1 LTRAGL
7 QIIVSRGI
15 QITAHCGFLEEQIN
29 MTTMTVEAALGLEVF
44 SRVGMKVHAGHEN
57 LGRQVR
63 WVHPTEIP
71 EIAQFLRGGE
81 MLLTAGLGIGATPES
96 QRRYITEIADADAA
110 VLVIELSGRA
120 FDTMPEALVDAA
132 RDLGLPLVSLDAEL
146 PFVEVSAQ
154 VHESITDGRVQDLS
168 AYERVNAK
176 MMQLLLEGRDPVAF
190 TDALADEIGLP
201 VVLEDASRQVIAYSR
216 TSADS
221 DDVLTT
227 WEHHS
232 RIEHDPV
239 GSSPESPHDA
249 TDCIR
254 RPVVLRGERW
264 GWLHVLHG
272 GAPVAGTAGY
282 AVDRATDGIAIALL
296 GARESGA
303 RSAQRQNALVS
314 RLLLGDISGEAF
326 VQQALRIGRDLRDRA
341 LLAVFVCRESPPGAT
356 GDEAIEELCRSLRV
370 PAIVA
375 DLGEHTLALM
385 GLPRSPANAEKRVVA
400 KLSETGVRAGISRP
414 VDAAH
419 LPVALQQAKS
429 AASVASAKPDKTV
442 LRFDDLG
449 VLRLLASLADGPELA
464 RYIEDEIGPILQHDA
479 KAANPLM
486 PTLRTYLSCEGNKS
500 RAAQLLFVQRRT
512 LYYRLERIAG
522 LLGRSLDDPDT
533 HQALVFAV
541 RGHDLIHR
549 RTDP

>member
-1 LTRAGL
+1 MA
-7 QIIVSRGI
+7 
-15 QITAHCGFLEEQIN
+15 
-29 MTTMTVEAALGLEVF
+29 TMTVEAALGLEVF
-44 SRVGMKVHAGHEN
+44 SRVGMTIHAGHDN
-57 LGRQVR
+57 LTRLVR

-81 MLLTAGLGIGATPES
+81 MLLTAGLGIGHTADA
-96 QRRYITEIADADAA
+96 QRRYITEIADADAV
-110 VLVIELSGRA
+110 VLVVELSGRA
-120 FDTMPEALVDAA
+120 FDTMPEALVEAA
-132 RDLGLPLVSLDAEL
+132 RERDFPLVSLDAEL

-154 VHESITDGRVQDLS
+154 VHESITDGRVRDLS

-176 MMQLLLEGRDPVAF
+176 IMQLLLEGRDPVAF
-190 TDALADEIGLP
+190 TDALAEEVGFP
-201 VVLEDASRQVIAYSR
+201 VVLEDATRRVIAYSGA
-216 TSADS
+216 SAVG
-221 DDVLTT
+221 DDVLTA

-232 RIEHDPV
+232 RIEHD
-239 GSSPESPHDA
+239 SSPSSADGPHDS
-249 TDCIR
+249 TNCIR
-254 RPVVLRGERW
+254 GAVVLRGERW
-264 GWLHVLHG
+264 GWLHVVHE

-303 RSAQRQNALVS
+303 KSAQRQNALVS

-326 VQQALRIGRDLRDRA
+326 INQALRIGRDLRDRT
-341 LLAVFVCRESPPGAT
+341 LLVVFVCKESPPGAS
-356 GDEAIEELCRSLRV
+356 GAEAIEEQCRTLRI

-375 DLGEHTLALM
+375 DVGEHTLALM
-385 GLPRSPANAEKRVVA
+385 GLPRAQANAEKKVVT
-400 KLSETGVRAGISRP
+400 KLGESGVRAGISRP
-414 VDAAH
+414 VDASR

-429 AASVASAKPDKTV
+429 AASVAAAKPDKAV

-449 VLRLLASLADGPELA
+449 VLRLLASLAQGPELA

-479 KAANPLM
+479 KAANPLL

-512 LYYRLERIAG
+512 LYYRLDRIAS

-541 RGHDLIHR
+541 RGHDLLHGQ
-549 RTDP
+549 TNH

>member
-1 LTRAGL
+1 MA
-7 QIIVSRGI
+7 
-15 QITAHCGFLEEQIN
+15 
-29 MTTMTVEAALGLEVF
+29 TMTVEAALQLEVF
-44 SRVGMKVHAGHEN
+44 SRVGMTIHAGHDN
-57 LGRQVR
+57 LSRQVR

-81 MLLTAGLGIGATPES
+81 MLLTAGLGIGDTAEC
-96 QRRYITEIADADAA
+96 QRRYLAEIADAKAA
-110 VLVIELSGRA
+110 VLIIELSGRA
-120 FDTMPEALVDAA
+120 FHTMPSALVEAA
-132 RDLGLPLVSLDAEL
+132 RERGFPLVSLDAEV

-168 AYERVNAK
+168 TYERVNAQ
-176 MMQLLLEGRDPVAF
+176 MMQLLLEGRDPIAF
-190 TDALADEIGLP
+190 TDALADEVGFP
-201 VVLEDASRQVIAYSR
+201 VVLEDASRQVVAYSGP
-216 TSADS
+216 SAS
-221 DDVLTT
+221 GDDALRQ

-232 RIEHDPV
+232 RIHHD
-239 GSSPESPHDA
+239 SSPNAADLPNDA
-249 TDCIR
+249 IDCIR

-272 GAPVAGTAGY
+272 DTPIAGTAGY
-282 AVDRATDGIAIALL
+282 AVDRATDGIAIVLL

-303 RSAQRQNALVS
+303 KSAQRQNALVS

-326 VQQALRIGRDLRDRA
+326 VNQALRIGRDLRDRTM
-341 LLAVFVCRESPPGAT
+341 LAVFVCKETPPGPT

-375 DLGEHTLALM
+375 DVGDHTLALM
-385 GLPRSPANAEKRVVA
+385 GLSRSVTTAEKKVIT
-400 KLSETGVRAGISRP
+400 KLVESGVRAGVSRP
-414 VDAAH
+414 VDVS
-419 LPVALQQAKS
+419 LIPIALQQAKS
-429 AASVASAKPDKTV
+429 AASVAAAKPDKSV

-449 VLRLLASLADGPELA
+449 VLRLLASLANGPELA

-479 KAANPLM
+479 KAANPLL

-512 LYYRLERIAG
+512 LYYRLERIAS
-522 LLGRSLDDPDT
+522 LLGRSLEDSDT

-541 RGHDLIHR
+541 RGHDLLHR
-549 RTDP
+549 QTNT